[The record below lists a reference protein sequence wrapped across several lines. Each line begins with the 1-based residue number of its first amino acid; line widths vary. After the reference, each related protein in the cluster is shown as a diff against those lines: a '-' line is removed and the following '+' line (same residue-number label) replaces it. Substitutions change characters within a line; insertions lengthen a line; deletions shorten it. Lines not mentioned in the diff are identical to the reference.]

1 MSDSVA
7 EHYMGEVEK
16 RNKRIAELEA
26 ERDRL
31 EERLDDWQRETAL
44 AKADRDR
51 LRQAIQNTLDTGMDR
66 YIREALKE

>member
-31 EERLDDWQRETAL
+31 
-44 AKADRDR
+44 
-51 LRQAIQNTLDTGMDR
+51 
-66 YIREALKE
+66 REALQESKVKLHDYSTSIGQRIENAVYVINSALEES